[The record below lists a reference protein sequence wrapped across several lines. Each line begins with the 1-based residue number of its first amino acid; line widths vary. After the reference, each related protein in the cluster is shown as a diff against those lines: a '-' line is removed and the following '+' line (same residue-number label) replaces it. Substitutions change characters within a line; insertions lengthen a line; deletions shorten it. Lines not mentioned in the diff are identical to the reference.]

1 MTGHLDLNQ
10 IQLAAIV
17 QSTKGIISRIP
28 RGHEKF
34 KCVRITHLEGLEYLD
49 VWATDRYCILHL
61 VIHCSAAAPAVD
73 TCVDHSE
80 LAAALAELKASPLT
94 RVKISESEFMI
105 DSVTTAQAFKPSP
118 TQQAFKLSPTQL
130 PPVERIVL
138 GGPDLGDVHEGST
151 FNLGMTARAAAG
163 VRLSQETAKEGT
175 SAPWEIAQKGVH
187 PGKDERLGM
196 LYLRRD
202 NFHRAGD
209 PERESWLGV
218 EYAEVWQMP
227 IVPAR

>member
-10 IQLAAIV
+10 IQLAAIM

-28 RGHEKF
+28 RGLENL

-49 VWATDRYCILHL
+49 VWATDRYCVLHL
-61 VIHCSAAAPAVD
+61 AIHCSAAAPAVD
-73 TCVDHSE
+73 TCVDHSA

-94 RVKISESEFMI
+94 RVKLSESEISI
-105 DSVTTAQAFKPSP
+105 DSVTT
-118 TQQAFKLSPTQL
+118 TQVHKLSPTQL
-130 PPVERIVL
+130 PPVERLVQ
-138 GGPDLGDVHEGST
+138 GGPALGDVHEGSV
-151 FNLGMTARAAAG
+151 FNLGMTAKVAAG
-163 VRLSQETAKEGT
+163 VRLSQETAPEGT
-175 SAPWEIAQKGVH
+175 NAPWEMAQKGVH

-202 NFHRAGD
+202 NFHHAGA
-209 PERESWLGV
+209 PKRESTLDV

-227 IVPAR
+227 ITPKG

>member
-28 RGHEKF
+28 RIIENL

-49 VWATDRYCILHL
+49 VWATDRYCVLHL

-94 RVKISESEFMI
+94 RVKLSESEFTI
-105 DSVTTAQAFKPSP
+105 DSVTTAQS
-118 TQQAFKLSPTQL
+118 FKLSPTQL
-130 PPVERIVL
+130 PPVERLVL
-138 GGPDLGDVHEGST
+138 GGPGLGDVHEGSV
-151 FNLGMTARAAAG
+151 FNLGMTTKVAAG
-163 VRLSQETAKEGT
+163 VRLSGETAMEGRE
-175 SAPWEIAQKGVH
+175 APWEIAQKGVH

-202 NFHRAGD
+202 NRHRARD

-218 EYAEVWQMP
+218 EYAEVWQMA
-227 IVPAR
+227 IKPAG

>member
-10 IQLAAIV
+10 IQLETIH
-17 QSTKGIISRIP
+17 QSAKGIISRIP
-28 RGHEKF
+28 RGLENL
-34 KCVRITHLEGLEYLD
+34 KCVRVTHEADSEELH
-49 VWATDRYCILHL
+49 VWATDRYCVLHL

-73 TCVDHSE
+73 TCVDHSA

-94 RVKISESEFMI
+94 RVKLSESEFTI
-105 DSVTTAQAFKPSP
+105 DSVTTAQAFKL
-118 TQQAFKLSPTQL
+118 TPTQL

-138 GGPDLGDVHEGST
+138 DGPGLGDVHEGSR
-151 FNLGMTARAAAG
+151 FNLGRTTKVAAS
-163 VRLSQETAKEGT
+163 VRLSGETAMEGRE
-175 SAPWEIAQKGVH
+175 APWEIAQKGMH

-202 NFHRAGD
+202 NSHRAGD

-218 EYAEVWQMP
+218 EYAEFWQMA
-227 IVPAR
+227 IIPAR

>member
-28 RGHEKF
+28 RINENL

-49 VWATDRYCILHL
+49 VWATDRYCMLHL

-73 TCVDHSE
+73 TCVDHSA

-94 RVKISESEFMI
+94 RVKLSESEFTI
-105 DSVTTAQAFKPSP
+105 DSVTTE
-118 TQQAFKLSPTQL
+118 QAFKLSPTQL
-130 PPVERIVL
+130 PPVERLAHLVQ
-138 GGPDLGDVHEGST
+138 GGPAFGDVHEGSV
-151 FNLGMTARAAAG
+151 FNLGVTAKVAAG
-163 VRLSQETAKEGT
+163 VRLSQETAKEG
-175 SAPWEIAQKGVH
+175 SEAPWAMAQKGVH

-202 NFHRAGD
+202 NRHRAGD

-218 EYAEVWQMP
+218 EYAEFWQMA
-227 IVPAR
+227 IKPAR

>member
-28 RGHEKF
+28 RGRENL
-34 KCVRITHLEGLEYLD
+34 KCVRITHLEGLDYLD
-49 VWATDRYCILHL
+49 VWATDRYCVLHL

-73 TCVDHSE
+73 TCVEHSA

-94 RVKISESEFMI
+94 RVKLSESEFTI
-105 DSVTTAQAFKPSP
+105 DSPVTTQVY
-118 TQQAFKLSPTQL
+118 KLSPTQL
-130 PPVERIVL
+130 PNVERLVL
-138 GGPDLGDVHEGST
+138 GGPGLGDVHEGSV
-151 FNLGMTARAAAG
+151 FNLGMTTKVAAG
-163 VRLSQETAKEGT
+163 VRLSQETAMEGRE
-175 SAPWEIAQKGVH
+175 APWQFGQKGVH
-187 PGKDERLGM
+187 SGKDERLGM

-202 NFHRAGD
+202 NRHRAGD
-209 PERESWLGV
+209 PERESWLKA
-218 EYAEVWQMP
+218 ERAEVWQMA

>member
-28 RGHEKF
+28 RGHENF

-49 VWATDRYCILHL
+49 VWATDRYCVLHL

-94 RVKISESEFMI
+94 RVKLSESEFTI
-105 DSVTTAQAFKPSP
+105 DSVTTAQAFK
-118 TQQAFKLSPTQL
+118 LSPTQL
-130 PPVERIVL
+130 PHVARLVQ
-138 GGPDLGDVHEGST
+138 GGPALGDVHEGSV
-151 FNLGMTARAAAG
+151 FNLGMTTKVAAG
-163 VRLSQETAKEGT
+163 VRLSGETAPEGT
-175 SAPWEIAQKGVH
+175 NAPWEIAQKGVH
-187 PGKDERLGM
+187 RGKDERLGM

-202 NFHRAGD
+202 SSHRARD
-209 PERESWLGV
+209 PERQSWLGV
-218 EYAEVWQMP
+218 EYAEVWQMAIKP
-227 IVPAR
+227 KG